1 MGLLDIA
8 KADIQTITSN
18 TAEFGISV
26 KLTAPSGETVTVDA
40 YHAKHHTTV
49 SEEGNIING
58 QMAHIAVSEALL
70 VSPYPVRNSENEVD
84 MVEHLVNVADSTG
97 VVKKY
102 IIEQVFPD
110 EAIGLIVLI
119 LGDFE

>member
-26 KLTAPSGETVTVDA
+26 TLTAPNGVTVTVDA

-49 SEEGNIING
+49 SLEGKIVNG

-70 VSPYPVRNSENEVD
+70 VSPYPVRNSEDEVD
-84 MVEHLVNVADSTG
+84 MVEHLVDVKDSTG
-97 VVKKY
+97 VVKNY
-102 IIEQVFPD
+102 IIKEVFPD

-119 LGDFE
+119 LGDFK